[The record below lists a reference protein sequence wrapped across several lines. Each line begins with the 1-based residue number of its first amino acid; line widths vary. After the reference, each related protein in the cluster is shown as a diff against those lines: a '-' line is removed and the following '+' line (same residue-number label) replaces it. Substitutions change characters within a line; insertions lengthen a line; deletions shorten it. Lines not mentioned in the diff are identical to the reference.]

1 MHKLFTY
8 LRPYLTQVL
17 LLMVFV
23 IMQVLANLSL
33 PDYMAHIVNQGI
45 VGQDSAVI
53 YHYGMMML
61 LVALGGG
68 LCTIAASYFASR
80 IGTGFSRD
88 LRNALFTKIESFSLV
103 EFNKF
108 STASLITRNT
118 NDVQQVQTVLIM
130 LFRMALMAPFTG
142 ILAIIKA
149 YHIAPSMS
157 WIMLVAVV
165 AIMVIIGTI
174 FGIAVPRF
182 ARLQKLVDRLN
193 LVTRELLTG
202 LRVIRAFGREGR
214 EEEKFS
220 KANQEL
226 KGLSLFVNRL
236 MSVLQPSMMLVMSFT
251 MVGIVWAGA
260 HKIDEGVLPIGNM
273 LAFMQYAIQAIFAFL
288 LISVIFIM
296 IPRASVSAKRIAEVL
311 NAETIINDPAQ
322 PETTGEHSGKV
333 EFKDV
338 SFSYAGAEEPVLQ
351 GISFA
356 ALPGQTTA
364 IVGSTGSGKSTLL
377 NLIPRFYDVTAGV
390 ILVDGIDV
398 RNMTQ
403 EDLRSRTGYVSQ
415 KAMLFSGTVNSNI
428 SYGSTAASAGEIQHA
443 ATVAQASSF
452 IDSLEQQY
460 ESPIAQAGANIS
472 GGQKQRLAIARALA
486 KKPDIYLFDDSF
498 SALDFKTDAAL
509 RKALQAE
516 TAGKTVIIVAQ
527 RISTIMNAEKILVL
541 DCGKIVGEGT
551 HAELLRRSPVYREIA
566 SSQFSEQELSQFL
579 DEPGQASSSSI
590 NQ

>member
-1 MHKLFTY
+1 ML
-8 LRPYLTQVL
+8 
-17 LLMVFV
+17 FV

-33 PDYMAHIVNQGI
+33 PDYMAHIINQGI

-53 YHYGMMML
+53 YHYGIMML

-68 LCTIAASYFASR
+68 LCTIAASYLASK

-118 NDVQQVQTVLIM
+118 NDIQQIQAVLIM

-157 WIMLVAVV
+157 WIMMVAVV
-165 AIMVIIGTI
+165 AIIIIIGTI

-202 LRVIRAFGREGR
+202 LRVIRAFGRESR
-214 EEEKFS
+214 EEEKFA

-236 MSVLQPSMMLVMSFT
+236 MTVLQPSMMLVMSFT

-260 HKIDEGVLPIGNM
+260 HKIDDGILPIGNM

-311 NAETIINDPAQ
+311 NAETTINDPEQ
-322 PETTGEHSGKV
+322 PVTTNEHSGKV
-333 EFKDV
+333 EFKNV
-338 SFSYAGAEEPVLQ
+338 SFAYAGAEEPVLQ
-351 GISFA
+351 DISFT

-377 NLIPRFYDVTAGV
+377 NLIPRFYDVTDGE

-398 RNMTQ
+398 RKMTQ

-428 SYGSTAASAGEIQHA
+428 SYGSAAASVEQIEHA
-443 ATVAQASSF
+443 ANIAQASSF
-452 IDSLEQQY
+452 IDDLEQKY

-509 RKALQAE
+509 RQALQTE
-516 TAGKTVIIVAQ
+516 TAGKTLLIVAQ

-551 HAELLRRSPVYREIA
+551 HIELLRNSPVYREIA

-579 DEPGQASSSSI
+579 GESGNASSLPI
-590 NQ
+590 N